1 MMVRSRARAAEKA
14 KRTSVESL
22 TRSEFQPKTSDTKVD
37 EELLLEDVQE
47 PPPKRQLALA
57 GLSLLRPLG
66 NTTIQMKHVNSKPD
80 FCLINILIIAC
91 NFHFNFRPGYITH
104 CTIFSVKTTAK
115 ISVTLKNTNISTTR
129 L

>member
-91 NFHFNFRPGYITH
+91 NFHFNFRPGCVTRF
-104 CTIFSVKTTAK
+104 FSVKTTAK
-115 ISVTLKNTNISTTR
+115 ISVTLKNANISTTR